1 MTRSRQWL
9 LVGIVLGLS
18 AGLLYGWLLQP
29 VEFVDTTPDSL
40 RQDFKTDYVLMVAEA
55 YQQEED
61 LAQAERRLARLG
73 PQPPI
78 EKIERAL
85 EFAENNRFS
94 GSDIELL
101 EALAAAFE
109 SRGGTPEISAP

>member
-9 LVGIVLGLS
+9 LVGVVVGLA

-40 RQDFKTDYVLMVAEA
+40 RQDFKTDYALMVAEA
-55 YQQEED
+55 YQQDQD
-61 LAQAERRLARLG
+61 LSQAERRLALLG
-73 PQPPI
+73 PQPPL
-78 EKIERAL
+78 EKVEQAM

-94 GSDIELL
+94 GPDIELL